1 MFSVPHH
8 PMLQSSPSPMFSMS
22 PPPISYQP
30 ALKHHE
36 FPSTIMGQPPI
47 TRSQLVLMGLSLLLL
62 LLLCIGIPRTPE
74 QTTWPWSNPN
84 ISSLTGITF
93 GETPV
98 FFREVYPNR
107 EARRLDVVLL
117 HGKAFSSFTWEQL
130 GTLQVL
136 AHRGY
141 RAVAIDLPGFGN
153 SEPTKEANTDAG
165 RAELMKQMLED
176 LQVRKGVLVSPS
188 LSGQYALPFLMQSH
202 YMLRGFV
209 PIAPVYNQ
217 NYTRQQ
223 FWAVKTPTLIMY
235 GDMDHFQATESMQQ
249 LRFLP
254 NHSVVKLHNAGHACY
269 LQKPQD
275 FHQALLDFLDSLALK
290 SSNALTPDEA

>member
-1 MFSVPHH
+1 VIAAAFGGWLHWGGARPPVPVH
-8 PMLQSSPSPMFSMS
+8 PS
-22 PPPISYQP
+22 
-30 ALKHHE
+30 
-36 FPSTIMGQPPI
+36 MGQPSI
-47 TRSQLVLMGLSLLLL
+47 TRSQLALMGLSLLLL
-62 LLLCIGIPRTPE
+62 LLLCIGIPGAPE

-141 RAVAIDLPGFGN
+141 RAVAIDLP
-153 SEPTKEANTDAG
+153 DAG

-254 NHSVVKLHNAGHACY
+254 NHSVVKLHNAG
-269 LQKPQD
+269 
-275 FHQALLDFLDSLALK
+275 
-290 SSNALTPDEA
+290 